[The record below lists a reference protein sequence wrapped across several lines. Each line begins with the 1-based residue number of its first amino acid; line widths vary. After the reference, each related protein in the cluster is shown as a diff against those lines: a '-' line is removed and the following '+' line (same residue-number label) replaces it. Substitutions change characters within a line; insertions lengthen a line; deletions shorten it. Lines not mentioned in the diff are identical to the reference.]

1 MTEYEYMEELEGY
14 MRKTYSD
21 EISIQRGSGA
31 INDYIGGYIGGIPT
45 VMYHISPYQ
54 SFEDALFRVA
64 RVLIEQINYRKT
76 L

>member
-45 VMYHISPYQ
+45 VMYHISHINPLKMPYFVWQ
-54 SFEDALFRVA
+54 E
-64 RVLIEQINYRKT
+64 Y
-76 L
+76 